1 MKKLLFLIV
10 GISLII
16 SCAADDKKGSGESS
30 EQDTLVFG
38 NIAYDMKDVW
48 NAYSVQAFEYA
59 ADKKNVETII
69 LDSEN
74 DLEKSVALMEEL
86 IQKQVDGISIYPIS
100 PDQATTLVRMANNAN
115 IPITIENYPLDP
127 NAGDFIATIAAQYGS
142 IGAEA
147 VGYISE
153 KWPGAKVLFAAG
165 AKGAGVYEE
174 YQAGIDK
181 ALEDTG
187 NKISIVGIVHGDW
200 QTEKTLN
207 VVQNFIQTGKEFDVV
222 FANNELMAQGAYRAL
237 KEAGLEDKIKI
248 VSTGGGVYGL
258 DMIRNGELTA
268 TMSAPVSLQGL
279 ITFRN
284 LYQHANGK
292 TPPKVEALP
301 TIPVDIDNIDSAV
314 SWEVSDDAIE
324 YIGGLD

>member
-10 GISLII
+10 GLSFII
-16 SCAADDKKGSGESS
+16 SCAADEKKEVGTS
-30 EQDTLVFG
+30 ENETLVFG
-38 NIAYDMKDVW
+38 NIVRDMKDVW
-48 NAYSVQAFEYA
+48 NASSVKAFEYA
-59 ADKKNVETII
+59 ADKKNVEVII

-86 IQKQVDGISIYPIS
+86 IQREVDGISIYPIS
-100 PDQATTLVRMANNAN
+100 PDQATTLIRMANNAN
-115 IPITIENYPLDP
+115 IPVTIENYPLDP
-127 NAGDFIATIAAQYGS
+127 SAGDFVATIAAKYAT
-142 IGAEA
+142 IGAKA
-147 VGYISE
+147 VTYISE
-153 KWPGAKVLFAAG
+153 KWPGSKVLFAAG
-165 AKGAGVYEE
+165 AKGDGVYEE
-174 YQAGIDK
+174 YQAGIDQ
-181 ALEDTG
+181 ALLDTG

-237 KEAGLEDKIKI
+237 KEAGLEDKVKI
-248 VSTGGGVYGL
+248 VSTGGSGYGL

-284 LYQHANGK
+284 LYQHANGR
-292 TPPKVEALP
+292 TPPKAETLP
-301 TIPVDIDNIDSAV
+301 TIAVDIDNIDSAI
-314 SWEVSDDAIE
+314 SWDVSDSAIDF
-324 YIGGLD
+324 IGGLE